1 MESQT
6 RTHMC
11 FPKLAPFTSELQGQE
26 ANSVSERTWSEKASG
41 MVLAQSYLPVPLL
54 KNTNWLLNKGENLG
68 KPSTCS
74 PTTSSC
80 FQKWVSGPHVENI
93 YNKSKQPVC
102 AFKHTIYLFKNT
114 TPNLSLSLSLNG
126 LLYSIKKVIQMY
138 YHKFWLI
145 LLLDLSL

>member
-93 YNKSKQPVC
+93 YNKAKQPVC
-102 AFKHTIYLFKNT
+102 AFIHTIYLFKNNT
-114 TPNLSLSLSLNG
+114 KSELEFIFKWVTLQHQESNTDVLPQILINSFARSSL
-126 LLYSIKKVIQMY
+126 
-138 YHKFWLI
+138 
-145 LLLDLSL
+145 